1 MAAVTICSG
10 LFCIPLP
17 FGHITLE
24 DSGQNCEAPKTW
36 LPCLI
41 RMPTRESIDFYH
53 YDPWVIHKGR
63 ILESFSN
70 TLRKKKETRQTAQKL
85 KTEAHFRVLICFE
98 KKEQC
103 KCFSFFAQN
112 IVLVLFHQH
121 FSNPLTQGCFIPSC
135 LCQTPAYILLSP
147 FSRTKIQKC

>member
-41 RMPTRESIDFYH
+41 RMPTRELIDFYH

-98 KKEQC
+98 KNNVSA
-103 KCFSFFAQN
+103 F
-112 IVLVLFHQH
+112 LFLLKISCW
-121 FSNPLTQGCFIPSC
+121 FYFISIFP
-135 LCQTPAYILLSP
+135 TH
-147 FSRTKIQKC
+147 